1 MNPYLFALYA
11 WTESM
16 TMHVTFKKV
25 AKNSSTDQ
33 MMILRGALCIST
45 TELLKS
51 LISLEGNRKGKFIC
65 LLLQSLF
72 RTYITQVRR
81 GYVEDFPLSHLY
93 QRPYPDSTLHDLRTG
108 IHKLKPAVQEFE
120 NSNKLRA
127 SMTHSTPF

>member
-1 MNPYLFALYA
+1 MNPYLSALYA
-11 WTESM
+11 WTEST

-33 MMILRGALCIST
+33 MMILRGELCIST

-51 LISLEGNRKGKFIC
+51 LVSLEGNRKGKFIC

-72 RTYITQVRR
+72 RTYITQVPR
-81 GYVEDFPLSHLY
+81 GNHGDFPMSHLY
-93 QRPYPDSTLHDLRTG
+93 QRPYPDSTLHDIKTG

-127 SMTHSTPF
+127 AMIHSTPF